1 MDCCCREGPHLLSLV
16 PNAGLTS
23 LVSAQKAQR
32 EGRGRIGGMRS
43 GACLCSGAL
52 LACAA
57 LLLLAPRA
65 GEAQGL
71 IMGDQM
77 GSTPSLG
84 RLLDPGPSTPTTP
97 AATADSTADSGGA
110 TGATDSGAA
119 TGGGSGDAAGGGE
132 GGNHLATDSREQ
144 NKGAIWLQSVHLVLA
159 PAIRRHLI
167 CRCVC
172 ATEGA

>member
-1 MDCCCREGPHLLSLV
+1 MDCCCREGPQLLSPV

-43 GACLCSGAL
+43 GACLCSSAL

-84 RLLDPGPSTPTTP
+84 RLLDPGPSTPATP

-119 TGGGSGDAAGGGE
+119 TGGGE
-132 GGNHLATDSREQ
+132 GGNHLATDTAEHYIR
-144 NKGAIWLQSVHLVLA
+144 AIWLQSVHLVLA
-159 PAIRRHLI
+159 PAIRRHLR
-167 CRCVC
+167 CSCVC
-172 ATEGA
+172 ASQAA

>member
-1 MDCCCREGPHLLSLV
+1 MDCCCRQGPHLLFPV
-16 PNAGLTS
+16 PNASLTS

-32 EGRGRIGGMRS
+32 KGRGRNGGMRS

-57 LLLLAPRA
+57 LLLLAPHA

-84 RLLDPGPSTPTTP
+84 RLLDPGPSTP
-97 AATADSTADSGGA
+97 AATADSTDNSGGA
-110 TGATDSGAA
+110 TGGTDSGAA
-119 TGGGSGDAAGGGE
+119 TGGGE
-132 GGNHLATDSREQ
+132 GGNHLADTTKHEIW
-144 NKGAIWLQSVHLVLA
+144 AIWLQFAHLVLA
-159 PAIRRHLI
+159 PAISTHL
-167 CRCVC
+167 RCSCLC
-172 ATEGA
+172 ATQGA

>member
-1 MDCCCREGPHLLSLV
+1 MAYHQRTVLSPSWLCQKHSCRAGALTPRSWPWEYAVDCCCRQGPHLLFPV
-16 PNAGLTS
+16 PIASLTS

-32 EGRGRIGGMRS
+32 KGRGRNGGMRS

-57 LLLLAPRA
+57 LLLLAPHA

-97 AATADSTADSGGA
+97 AATADSTDNSGGA
-110 TGATDSGAA
+110 AGGTDSGAA
-119 TGGGSGDAAGGGE
+119 TGGGE
-132 GGNHLATDSREQ
+132 GGNHLADTTKQ
-144 NKGAIWLQSVHLVLA
+144 
-159 PAIRRHLI
+159 
-167 CRCVC
+167 
-172 ATEGA
+172 